1 MNWRWPIVIGALAVG
16 FWALY
21 TIAFMNDDGAS
32 FGAAALESA
41 SILGAA
47 VALGGIVVG
56 LITWA
61 GRGGK

>member
-1 MNWRWPIVIGALAVG
+1 MNWRWPIVIGALAAG

-21 TIAFMNDDGAS
+21 TIAFVNDGAS
-32 FGAAALESA
+32 FDAAALESA

-47 VALGGIVVG
+47 AVLDGIVVG